1 MTTRRLAWIALIWN
15 LATILLGALVRATG
29 SGAGCGASWPSC
41 DGELVPELSGA
52 RAIEF
57 SHRAATGVA
66 LILVAWLVVRV
77 FRRQP
82 AGSPVRKA
90 AVVTGVGIVSESLI
104 GAFIVLFELVEF
116 DASLARSISVPV
128 HLVNTLVLLA
138 GLTLTVFW
146 TTESDLVTTKSPHM
160 QALVGFAVGMVAI
173 SATGAVAALADTLFP
188 PESLSAGIA
197 DELSGTGELLSRVK
211 VLHPLFAIAIGIL
224 AVRWVRANAW
234 DLTGTGRTAARAA
247 VVIVGIQLLVGV
259 VNVWLLTPLAIQL
272 VHLLLADL
280 LWISWVW
287 LGATLTTTS
296 TRTSTLV
303 E

>member
-1 MTTRRLAWIALIWN
+1 MTTRRLAWITLIWN

-41 DGELVPELSGA
+41 DGKLVPELSGA

-66 LILVAWLVVRV
+66 LLLVAWLVVRV
-77 FRRQP
+77 FRHEP

-90 AVVTGVGIVSESLI
+90 AVLTGLGIVSESLI

-146 TTESDLVTTKSPHM
+146 TTESGLVTTRSRHRT
-160 QALVGFAVGMVAI
+160 ALVSFAVGMVAI

-197 DELSGTGELLSRVK
+197 EELGGTGELLSRVK
-211 VLHPLFAIAIGIL
+211 VLHPLFAIVIGIL

-259 VNVWLLTPLAIQL
+259 VNVWLLTPLTIQL
-272 VHLLLADL
+272 IHLLLADL

-287 LGATLTTTS
+287 LGATLTTTAR
-296 TRTSTLV
+296 RTSALV

>member
-41 DGELVPELSGA
+41 DGELLPELSGA

-77 FRRQP
+77 FRHEP
-82 AGSPVRKA
+82 VGSPVRKA

-146 TTESDLVTTKSPHM
+146 TTESDRVTTKSPHTR
-160 QALVGFAVGMVAI
+160 ALVGFAVGMVAI
-173 SATGAVAALADTLFP
+173 SASGAVAALADTLFP

-197 DELSGTGELLSRVK
+197 EELGGTGELLSRVK
-211 VLHPLFAIAIGIL
+211 VFHPLFAIVIGIL

-296 TRTSTLV
+296 TRTSALV